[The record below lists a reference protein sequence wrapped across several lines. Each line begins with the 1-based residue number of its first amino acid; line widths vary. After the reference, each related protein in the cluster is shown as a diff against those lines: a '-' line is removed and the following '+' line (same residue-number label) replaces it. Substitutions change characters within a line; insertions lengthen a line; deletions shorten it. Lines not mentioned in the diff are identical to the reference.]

1 MTVAP
6 KRLLSVSRAR
16 SILPPF
22 HFGPYYPRTSRTPR
36 TVTAG
41 IVLLDLTIIVTA
53 MAGPAAYALA
63 ELLKEPFG
71 PYWED
76 AALTKAAPS
85 TTPKNPLPLRCV
97 LLESG
102 GLYTG
107 YVLGQTEAGF
117 VILCALCAS

>member
-1 MTVAP
+1 MLLNWVIELWVVALP
-6 KRLLSVSRAR
+6 RAM
-16 SILPPF
+16 
-22 HFGPYYPRTSRTPR
+22 G
-36 TVTAG
+36 V
-41 IVLLDLTIIVTA
+41 DCTA

-76 AALTKAAPS
+76 AALTKAAPN

-97 LLESG
+97 ILESG

-107 YVLGQTEAGF
+107 YVLVQTEAGF

>member
-6 KRLLSVSRAR
+6 KRLLSEHALSCRL
-16 SILPPF
+16 SISGHTTPALAAHPAPSPPEF
-22 HFGPYYPRTSRTPR
+22 
-36 TVTAG
+36 
-41 IVLLDLTIIVTA
+41 DLTIIITA